1 MHTVNT
7 CVLSQHLFFHAV
19 LSDLSTSVP
28 HFCPTSVH
36 TPQPDYTVLR
46 NAMLE
51 ACAHFKLQPTDIFLE
66 KVTQLYETILVRHGL
81 MVVGHTYAG
90 KTSAI
95 RVLRCD

>member
-1 MHTVNT
+1 MSHR
-7 CVLSQHLFFHAV
+7 
-19 LSDLSTSVP
+19 
-28 HFCPTSVH
+28 
-36 TPQPDYTVLR
+36 PQPDYTVLR

-95 RVLRCD
+95 RVLRYRSTRGPRDASNQCTNQ